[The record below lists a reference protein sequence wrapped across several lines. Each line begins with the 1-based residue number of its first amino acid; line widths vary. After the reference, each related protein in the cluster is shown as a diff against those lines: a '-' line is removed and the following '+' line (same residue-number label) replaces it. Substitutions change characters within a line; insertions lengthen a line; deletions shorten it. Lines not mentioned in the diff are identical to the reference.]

1 MCYGVQCNQDTGFDC
16 EYWSI
21 IYMLSLYEIDEQLKE
36 SDVQSLETKYLG
48 GFVRGQAIKF
58 YKYPL
63 RQFTVGNI
71 DIGARCIWITFD
83 DRITDK
89 VLGMDILKDMTF
101 LNRHKE
107 KRLYFYNDGED
118 VVLI

>member
-1 MCYGVQCNQDTGFDC
+1 M
-16 EYWSI
+16 
-21 IYMLSLYEIDEQLKE
+21 EIDEQLKE

-71 DIGARCIWITFD
+71 DICQEYNYIT
-83 DRITDK
+83 K
-89 VLGMDILKDMTF
+89 L
-101 LNRHKE
+101 
-107 KRLYFYNDGED
+107 
-118 VVLI
+118 LI